1 MLLHFKGTLCDD
13 HLHMTAEE
21 YWEHKIKEDHERQKI
36 KLRKLAN
43 NPILTD
49 EYKKVVNAAI
59 INIDML
65 EYWRKQYIK
74 ERNKNNGKSDRQ

>member
-1 MLLHFKGTLCDD
+1 MHFKGTLCDD
-13 HLHMTAEE
+13 HLHMTAEK
-21 YWEHKIKEDHERQKI
+21 YWEHKIKESHELQRM

-49 EYKKVVNAAI
+49 DIRHLMSLAI
-59 INIDML
+59 MNIDLM

-74 ERNKNNGKSDRQ
+74 ERNKNNEKSDRQ